1 MQQEVEGMRKQ
12 KLKLLNK
19 KGSVTM
25 MEFVIVLLILTFFIF
40 YPFAMYSSYQER
52 DVLED
57 IKDRGLQLVA
67 TTGEVTNTIVDS
79 IGKEFEF
86 YGFKPK
92 QGKQIVVTFYNT
104 TQDEG
109 EYNDGMLTSGKK
121 TVAVFTTDSSKKLT
135 WDIVHNDMT
144 KALRKNQDIIRMT
157 IQYPSDGFLNGTLRM
172 IGKKLENENDT
183 GAKLAFKVS
192 GFIMSEY
199 VD

>member
-1 MQQEVEGMRKQ
+1 MKRPYKF
-12 KLKLLNK
+12 LNRR
-19 KGSVTM
+19 GSITM

-40 YPFAMYSSYQER
+40 YPFAMYSAYQER

-67 TTGEVTNTIVDS
+67 TTGEPTNTIIDS

-92 QGKQIVVTFYNT
+92 QGERIVVTFYNV

-109 EYNDGMLTSGKK
+109 EFNEDVLTGGKK
-121 TVAVFTTDSSKKLT
+121 TVAVFTTDSNNKLK
-135 WDIVHNDMT
+135 WEIIHDNMT
-144 KALRKNQDIIRMT
+144 KAYRKNQDIIRMT
-157 IQYPSDGFLNGTLRM
+157 IQHPSDGFLNATLRM
-172 IGKKLENENDT
+172 IGRKLENKNDT

>member
-1 MQQEVEGMRKQ
+1 MTN
-12 KLKLLNK
+12 LKYKFLNRR
-19 KGSVTM
+19 GSITM
-25 MEFVIVLLILTFFIF
+25 MEFVIVLLLLTFFIF
-40 YPFAMYSSYQER
+40 YPFAMYSAYQER

-67 TTGEVTNTIVDS
+67 TTGEPTNTIIDS

-92 QGKQIVVTFYNT
+92 QGERIVVTFYNV

-109 EYNDGMLTSGKK
+109 EFNEDVLTGGKK
-121 TVAVFTTDSSKKLT
+121 TVAVFTTDSNNKLK
-135 WDIVHNDMT
+135 WEIIHDNMT
-144 KALRKNQDIIRMT
+144 KAYRKNQDIIRMT
-157 IQYPSDGFLNGTLRM
+157 IQHPSDGFLNATLRM
-172 IGKKLENENDT
+172 IGRKLENKNDT

>member
-1 MQQEVEGMRKQ
+1 MKRPYKF
-12 KLKLLNK
+12 LNRR
-19 KGSVTM
+19 GSITM

-40 YPFAMYSSYQER
+40 YPFAMYSAYQER

-67 TTGEVTNTIVDS
+67 TTGEPTNTIIDS

-92 QGKQIVVTFYNT
+92 QGERIVVTFYNV

-109 EYNDGMLTSGKK
+109 EFNEDVLTGGKK
-121 TVAVFTTDSSKKLT
+121 TVAVFTTDSNNKLK
-135 WDIVHNDMT
+135 WEIIHDNMT
-144 KALRKNQDIIRMT
+144 KAYRKSQDIIRMT
-157 IQYPSDGFLNGTLRM
+157 IQHPSDGFLNATLRM
-172 IGKKLENENDT
+172 IGRKLENKNDT

>member
-1 MQQEVEGMRKQ
+1 MTN
-12 KLKLLNK
+12 LKYKFLNRR
-19 KGSVTM
+19 GSITM

-40 YPFAMYSSYQER
+40 YPFAMYSAYQER

-67 TTGEVTNTIVDS
+67 TTGEPTNTIIDS

-92 QGKQIVVTFYNT
+92 QGERIVVTFYNV

-109 EYNDGMLTSGKK
+109 EFNEDVLTGGKK
-121 TVAVFTTDSSKKLT
+121 TVAVFTTDSNNKLK
-135 WDIVHNDMT
+135 WEIIHDNMT
-144 KALRKNQDIIRMT
+144 KAYRKNQDIIRMT
-157 IQYPSDGFLNGTLRM
+157 IQHPSDGFLNATLRM
-172 IGKKLENENDT
+172 IGRKLENKNDT